1 MTLGTP
7 PPKQLPSDRLGGLRF
22 AVKAIEQTSKRPTEF
37 ARSMLPHPLSY
48 QELAHDP
55 EYMLYNSR
63 LTPSAFVDVSDDEMY
78 WKVRREVILRHTG
91 ELPIEIVGPDAERL
105 LNRVFARDVSK
116 VKVGRC
122 SYQFACYHDG
132 GLINDGV
139 LLRLSE
145 DRFWMAQADG
155 DLLNWYRAHAVNDD
169 VGPMDVDVFDPGV
182 WVSQVQGPRSVEVL
196 EAVIDG
202 PMPEPF
208 RYFDLAEVS
217 IAGQPVVI
225 GRSGFTNELGWEFY
239 LTPDIDRAAVG
250 DHILSIGEAFG
261 MIITSS
267 GVFRAR
273 RIEAGLLNAGSDF
286 DATTTPFAAGL
297 GGFVDFDKGDFIGRA
312 ALVDA
317 DRSCRTW
324 GLRTNSGVADLGDTL
339 SVDRRPVGR
348 VCSSGW
354 SPYQQC
360 GVAIVR
366 MEDMTFGP
374 GAAVNVVCADG
385 DIRAGELC
393 TLPMFDAE
401 RLIPRGKLV
410 DIPDIPEIR

>member
-1 MTLGTP
+1 MTLPTP
-7 PPKQLPSDRLGGLRF
+7 PVIQTPPARLDGLRF
-22 AVKAIEQTSKRPTEF
+22 AVKAIERTVRRPSEF
-37 ARSMLPHPLSY
+37 ARTMLPHPLSY

-139 LLRLSE
+139 LVRLAD

-155 DLLNWYRAHAVNDD
+155 DLLNWYRAHAVNPD
-169 VGPMDVDVFDPGV
+169 GSPMDVKIFDPDV
-182 WVSQVQGPRSVEVL
+182 WVSQVQGPGSLEVL

-202 PMPEPF
+202 SMPEPF
-208 RYFDLAEVS
+208 FYFDMAEVS
-217 IAGQPVVI
+217 IAGQPVVV

-239 LTPDIDRAAVG
+239 LTPDIDTASVG
-250 DHILSIGEAFG
+250 DRILSVGEAFG
-261 MIITSS
+261 MIITAS

-297 GGFVDFDKGDFIGRA
+297 GGFVDFDKGDFIGRS
-312 ALVDA
+312 ALANA

-324 GLRTNSGVADLGDTL
+324 GLRTSGGVADLGRTV
-339 SVDRRPVGR
+339 SVEGRPVGR

-366 MEDMTFGP
+366 LDDTTLGP
-374 GAAVNVVCADG
+374 RAAVGVECADG
-385 DIRAGELC
+385 EVRHGQLC
-393 TLPMFDAE
+393 TLPMYDAD

-410 DIPDIPEIR
+410 DIPEIR

>member
-1 MTLGTP
+1 MTSPTA
-7 PPKQLPSDRLGGLRF
+7 RLAGYRF
-22 AVKAIEQTSKRPTEF
+22 AVKAIEHTTRRPTEF

-48 QELAHDP
+48 QELTHDP

-116 VKVGRC
+116 VRVGRC

-132 GLINDGV
+132 GLVNDGV
-139 LLRLSE
+139 MLRLAE
-145 DRFWMAQADG
+145 DRFWMAQSDG

-169 VGPMDVDVFDPGV
+169 GSPMDVRIFDPAV
-182 WVSQVQGPRSVEVL
+182 WVSQVQGPRSLEVL

-202 PMPEPF
+202 PMPERF
-208 RYFDLAEVS
+208 NYFDLAEVS
-217 IAGQPVVI
+217 IAGQPIVAT
-225 GRSGFTNELGWEFY
+225 RSGFTNELGWEFY
-239 LTPDIDRAAVG
+239 LTPDIDITAVG
-250 DHILSIGEAFG
+250 DHILAVGEPFG
-261 MIITSS
+261 MIITAS

-286 DATTTPFAAGL
+286 DGTTTPFAAGL

-312 ALVDA
+312 ALLDA

-324 GLRTNSGVADLGDTL
+324 GLRTTGGVADLGDTVFISDE
-339 SVDRRPVGR
+339 SVEGRPVGR

-354 SPYQQC
+354 SPYQRC

-366 MEDMTFGP
+366 MNDADLGP
-374 GAAVNVVCADG
+374 GAAVEVECADG
-385 DIRAGELC
+385 EIRPGELC
-393 TLPMFDAE
+393 TLPMYDPE
-401 RLIPRGKLV
+401 RLIPRGNLV
-410 DIPDIPEIR
+410 DIPEVR

>member
-1 MTLGTP
+1 MTSST
-7 PPKQLPSDRLGGLRF
+7 SRLDGFRF
-22 AVKAIEQTSKRPTEF
+22 AVKAIEQTTRRPTEF

-139 LLRLSE
+139 LLRLAE

-169 VGPMDVDVFDPGV
+169 GSPMDVRIFDPGI
-182 WVSQVQGPRSVEVL
+182 WVSQVQGPRSLEVL
-196 EAVIDG
+196 DAVIDG
-202 PMPEPF
+202 PVPERF
-208 RYFDLAEVS
+208 NYFDMSEVS

-239 LTPDIDRAAVG
+239 LTPDIDIGAVG
-250 DHILSIGEAFG
+250 DHILSTGEAFG

-267 GVFRAR
+267 GVFRSR

-286 DATTTPFAAGL
+286 DGSTTPFAAGL
-297 GGFVDFDKGDFIGRA
+297 GGFVDFDKGDFIGRG
-312 ALVDA
+312 ALLDV

-324 GLRTNSGVADLGDTL
+324 GLRTNGGVAELGDTAFL
-339 SVDRRPVGR
+339 SHRSVEGGPVGR

-354 SPYQQC
+354 SPFQQC

-366 MEDMTFGP
+366 MDDTAFGA
-374 GAAVNVVCADG
+374 GAAIEVECADG
-385 DIRAGELC
+385 EVRSGELC
-393 TLPMFDAE
+393 TLPMYDPE

-410 DIPDIPEIR
+410 DIPEIR